1 MPPPRKTEPPGR
13 ELPKPTEAAGR
24 ASALLDGAT
33 LRQLQRL
40 RLRDLDAIV
49 RGLLGDAATG
59 AASGGRGLE
68 FADYR
73 PYAPGDDLR
82 RIDWN
87 VYARLHQPFVRTS
100 PEERELGLAL
110 LLDGSR
116 SMGDAAAARA
126 PARSGAE
133 PPTSARRHAE
143 RLAALLGAVALLRG
157 GTVQLTVLADGEG
170 MGGEPLSGEQHV
182 PLLLRQLENLPR
194 GRTTELAAGIHARRP
209 LAAGAEI
216 AALLTDALVDEP
228 ALDAALDALRGVKA
242 ATLLHV
248 TEAVPG
254 SPVIGP
260 HEAGA
265 AAAPAPDVLLAPGP
279 VELVDRESGAT
290 LSLDLTPAT
299 LAAHAEAVETHA
311 SMVAARCRAHGVG
324 YVRLPT
330 DGDPFAQL
338 AALADAQQLLARAI

>member
-1 MPPPRKTEPPGR
+1 MSPP
-13 ELPKPTEAAGR
+13 
-24 ASALLDGAT
+24 LLDGPT

-59 AASGGRGLE
+59 ATSGGRGLE

-116 SMGDAAAARA
+116 SMGDVGA
-126 PARSGAE
+126 P
-133 PPTSARRHAE
+133 ARRHAE

-182 PLLLRQLENLPR
+182 PLLLRQLERLPR
-194 GRTTELAAGIHARRP
+194 GRSTELAAGIHARRP

-216 AALLTDALVDEP
+216 AALLTDALVEEP
-228 ALDAALDALRGVKA
+228 ALDAALDALHSVRA

-248 TEAVPG
+248 TEPVAG
-254 SPVIGP
+254 SP
-260 HEAGA
+260 ATD
-265 AAAPAPDVLLAPGP
+265 AAPDDRFSPGP
-279 VELVDRESGAT
+279 VELVDRETGAT
-290 LSLDLTPAT
+290 LALDLTDAT
-299 LAAHAEAVETHA
+299 LASHAEAADSHA
-311 SMVAARCRAHGVG
+311 AMVAARCRAHGVG
-324 YVRLPT
+324 YVRLPA

-338 AALADAQQLLARAI
+338 AALADAQQLLARAN

>member
-1 MPPPRKTEPPGR
+1 MSPAPP
-13 ELPKPTEAAGR
+13 
-24 ASALLDGAT
+24 LLDGPT

-59 AASGGRGLE
+59 ATSGGRGLE

-116 SMGDAAAARA
+116 SMGDAGAPVNAA
-126 PARSGAE
+126 PAASARSAVAPRASTPSSSPE
-133 PPTSARRHAE
+133 PPRTSARRHAE

-182 PLLLRQLENLPR
+182 PLLLRQLERLPR
-194 GRTTELAAGIHARRP
+194 GRSTELAAGIHARRP

-216 AALLTDALVDEP
+216 AALLTDALVEEP
-228 ALDAALDALRGVKA
+228 ALDAALDALHRVRA

-248 TEAVPG
+248 TEPVAG
-254 SPVIGP
+254 SP
-260 HEAGA
+260 ATD
-265 AAAPAPDVLLAPGP
+265 AAPGDRFSPGP

-290 LSLDLTPAT
+290 LALDLTDAT
-299 LAAHAEAVETHA
+299 LASHAEAVEAHSA
-311 SMVAARCRAHGVG
+311 MVAARCRAHGVG
-324 YVRLPT
+324 YVRLPA

-338 AALADAQQLLARAI
+338 AALADAQQLLARAT

>member
-1 MPPPRKTEPPGR
+1 MSPP
-13 ELPKPTEAAGR
+13 
-24 ASALLDGAT
+24 LLDGAT

-100 PEERELGLAL
+100 PEERELGLSL

-116 SMGDAAAARA
+116 SMGDAGA
-126 PARSGAE
+126 P
-133 PPTSARRHAE
+133 ARRHAE
-143 RLAALLGAVALLRG
+143 RFAALLGAVALLRG

-182 PLLLRQLENLPR
+182 PLLLRQLEHLPR
-194 GRTTELAAGIHARRP
+194 GRSTELAAGIHARRP

-216 AALLTDALVDEP
+216 AALLTDALVEEP
-228 ALDAALDALRGVKA
+228 ALDAALAALHSVRA

-248 TEAVPG
+248 TEPVPE
-254 SPVIGP
+254 SP
-260 HEAGA
+260 AT
-265 AAAPAPDVLLAPGP
+265 GP
-279 VELVDRESGAT
+279 VELLDRETGAT
-290 LSLDLTPAT
+290 LSLGLTPAT
-299 LAAHAEAVETHA
+299 LAAHAEVVESHA
-311 SMVAARCRAHGVG
+311 AMVAARCRAHGVG
-324 YVRLPT
+324 YVHLPA
-330 DGDPFAQL
+330 DGDPFTQL
-338 AALADAQQLLARAI
+338 AALADAQHLLARAT